1 MVLRAPAALSVT
13 ILRPAD
19 AADLTLEHFN
29 PVGNSEDAVVYCMPR
44 RLVYRGCTYEMI
56 SSGDADLE
64 IKPDDKVMELF
75 QCTHHGRSLMVLR
88 IDDGAGGVFQIL
100 SEKVVLANNNNN
112 QQKKSKHA
120 LIFEQNSLSLQES
133 RKNLAGEMERINALF
148 SSFHAQVQGTRLSS
162 TGFNHKQRVV
172 VEGSGAKKSKK
183 IFLSAATPTFSSRK
197 RSKASDDDE

>member
-29 PVGNSEDAVVYCMPR
+29 PVGNSADAVVYCMPR

-64 IKPDDKVMELF
+64 IKPDDKVKELF

-133 RKNLAGEMERINALF
+133 RKNLAREMERINALF
-148 SSFHAQVQGTRLSS
+148 SSFHAQSA
-162 TGFNHKQRVV
+162 GFNRKQRAVV
-172 VEGSGAKKSKK
+172 VERLGVKNKWSKQKKGLL
-183 IFLSAATPTFSSRK
+183 LSAAEPKFSSRK
-197 RSKASDDDE
+197 RSKASDDE